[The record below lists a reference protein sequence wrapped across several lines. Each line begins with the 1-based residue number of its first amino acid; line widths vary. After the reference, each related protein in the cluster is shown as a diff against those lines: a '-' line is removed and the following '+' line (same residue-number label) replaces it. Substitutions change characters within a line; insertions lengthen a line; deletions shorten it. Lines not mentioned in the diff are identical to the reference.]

1 MSIGLIVLF
10 LLLHLLDV
18 ITTIRVLNV
27 GGQELNPIA
36 RYCMSKFDPPWVG
49 LVLLKLA
56 NLVLLYASL
65 YWSTPATQSGVLVM
79 LCVIY
84 VFVVVHNMDV
94 YESLRSTKPRGAP

>member
-18 ITTIRVLNV
+18 ITTTMVLSV

-56 NLVLLYASL
+56 SLVLYASL

-94 YESLRSTKPRGAP
+94 YESLRSTKPRDTP